1 MPATTSRTRP
11 LPGIQVTAAL
21 VAGGATGIGR
31 ATVEM
36 LRAGGTDVYLA
47 DIDAEAAAAVV
58 SAEAPGLGRSGY
70 HDLATVDGPRKA
82 VDAAIAAFGRLD
94 ALIVCAGFLVE
105 AELGSIAIEDWDKTI
120 ATNLRAPFLLAQAA
134 AGPLAHSEH
143 GRIVLTGSTA
153 AFRGG
158 IGTVAYAASKGG
170 LVAMTRSLALAL
182 APVKV
187 CVNCVAPGWIDT
199 RFNDA
204 YWHRVGDTTDA
215 HAALN
220 AQIPL
225 GGQGVPQDVAALI
238 TFLVSPQAGYL
249 TGQTV
254 VVDGGLLAS

>member
-1 MPATTSRTRP
+1 VS
-11 LPGIQVTAAL
+11 AAL

-31 ATVEM
+31 ATVEL
-36 LRAGGTDVYLA
+36 LRSGGTDVYLA
-47 DIDAEAAAAVV
+47 DIAADAAAGAV
-58 SAEAPGLGRSGY
+58 AAKAPGRGLSGY
-70 HDLATVDGPRKA
+70 HDLATVDGPRDA
-82 VDAAIAAFGRLD
+82 VEAAVTAFGRLD

-105 AELGSIAIEDWDKTI
+105 AELGKIVIEDWDRTI

-134 AGPLAHSEH
+134 ADALAHSGH

-158 IGTVAYAASKGG
+158 VGTVAYAASKGG

-182 APVKV
+182 APAKV

-204 YWHRVGDTTDA
+204 YWGRVGDTAET
-215 HAALN
+215 HASLN

-238 TFLVSPQAGYL
+238 AFLVSPQAGYV
-249 TGQTV
+249 TGQTL